1 MSAFAIAIP
10 LCIFYPELQAGLL
23 ILAVSIAVSR
33 VVLGM
38 HFVSDVLWVRC
49 WEPGLA
55 TELTNCSGKSRRG
68 ILQFLEFNTE
78 HTEKSHRER

>member
-23 ILAVSIAVSR
+23 ILGREHCCFSR

-38 HFVSDVLWVRC
+38 HFVSDVVCGFAL
-49 WEPGLA
+49 GAGFGYGAYQL
-55 TELTNCSGKSRRG
+55 SGKSRRG
-68 ILQFLEFNTE
+68 IFAIFGI
-78 HTEKSHRER
+78 

>member
-38 HFVSDVLWVRC
+38 HFVSDVVVGSLLGAGFGYGAYQLFR
-49 WEPGLA
+49 
-55 TELTNCSGKSRRG
+55 
-68 ILQFLEFNTE
+68 
-78 HTEKSHRER
+78 